1 MTRRTGVPSRP
12 ATRFALVA
20 LLATALLMAV
30 AAGLRHRIVHAWP
43 DAALAHACLAY
54 DAATL
59 AERLPA
65 AAPLLAPAAS
75 LPRPQPC
82 AAPVSHARPA
92 APPYLPRGPPVLAL
106 P

>member
-20 LLATALLMAV
+20 LLATALLLAV

-65 AAPLLAPAAS
+65 AAPLLAPAAA
-75 LPRPQPC
+75 LPRPQPL
-82 AAPVSHARPA
+82 ALPLSRARPA
-92 APPYLPRGPPVLAL
+92 APPYLPRGPPSLAL